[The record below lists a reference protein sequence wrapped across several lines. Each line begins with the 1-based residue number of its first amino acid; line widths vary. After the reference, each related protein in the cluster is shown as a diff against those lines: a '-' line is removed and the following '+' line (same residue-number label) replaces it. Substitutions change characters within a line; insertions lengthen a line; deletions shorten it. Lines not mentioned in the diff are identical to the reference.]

1 MLDSGGRKKNT
12 GDESRRQGG
21 VKGCKER
28 SDDERS
34 DAERSDDERSD
45 DEWSDAERS
54 DDERSG
60 KEQGLHDLLYDLL

>member
-21 VKGCKER
+21 VKGCK
-28 SDDERS
+28 
-34 DAERSDDERSD
+34 ERSDDERSD